1 MAKNRF
7 IVDFLFG
14 AKKQGSFDKT
24 FSAVSNSV
32 KSLTKTV
39 AGVAAT
45 YVSAQALKSVSLSAL
60 ESASSLEGYRSTL
73 NVVMKDQKKAA
84 QMMAWAVDFANKTP
98 FETDSI
104 VEATVRLQS
113 YGIDAQKTMTQI
125 GDMAGVMNKDI
136 MQAVE
141 AVADAQTGEL
151 ERLKEFGITKAM
163 IEAKG
168 AELYKNQTIVNNKGQ
183 IVDQK
188 KFNDALFALMEERF
202 KGGMEI
208 QAKSYKGIMS
218 TITGVWKTGLANM
231 AGISGT
237 GEIIEGSA
245 FDAAKEGLS
254 WVATKMQNMAN
265 AGTFEQ
271 IGRKIGGVVQTGV
284 KYGTKVISVA
294 KKIKDSVA
302 DTAKTI
308 AARLEPMRPL
318 FDGIAEKATSLGRKI
333 TDGFTRAGPQIKT
346 LAETYIPPA
355 IEMVGKL
362 ADAALNVADFVVNNW
377 SSISPI
383 IKGVATSFVA
393 FKAMN
398 GVTSLI
404 GKARGLI
411 DIFKTVKSIAGVA
424 GKIKAL
430 GAAFKGFSGIA
441 TLLTSPIG
449 QIALVLGVIVTVCI
463 LIYKNADKIKAAFSN
478 LGDWIIA
485 KVQPAVDWL
494 NGAADW
500 VVEKWNQAVQT
511 VKGWGAT
518 ISDAFQKFG
527 DWIASL
533 FSGIWDGLVSGFKG
547 VINFFISGINALIG
561 GANKL
566 LSVKIP
572 DWIPGGGKTVGI
584 QLPTIPMLA
593 KGGIATKPT
602 LAMVGEG
609 RENEAILPLSK
620 LQSLL
625 RGGSLASTMKSL
637 IRRPAA
643 VAGGGT
649 TYQYSP
655 QIVFNGGDKQEHE
668 EVLESDKKRFDRWAK
683 EREEYDRRTRLKP
696 KNKGA

>member
-45 YVSAQALKSVSLSAL
+45 YVSAQALKNVSMSAL

-245 FDAAKEGLS
+245 FDTAKEGLN
-254 WVATKMQNMAN
+254 WVATKMQNMADS
-265 AGTFEQ
+265 GTFEQ

-393 FKAMN
+393 FKAMS

-404 GKARGLI
+404 GKAKGLI

-449 QIALVLGVIVTVCI
+449 QIALVLGAVVTACI
-463 LIYKNADKIKAAFSN
+463 LIYKNADKIKAAFSKM
-478 LGDWIIA
+478 GDWIIA
-485 KVQPAVDWL
+485 KVQPVVSFLNNLSSSVSAV
-494 NGAADW
+494 
-500 VVEKWNQAVQT
+500 
-511 VKGWGAT
+511 
-518 ISDAFQKFG
+518 FQEMG
-527 DWIASL
+527 TRIQSI

-609 RENEAILPLSK
+609 KEHEAILPLSK
-620 LQSLL
+620 LQGLL
-625 RGGSLASTMKSL
+625 NGGNLASMMKSL

-696 KNKGA
+696 KK

>member
-45 YVSAQALKSVSLSAL
+45 YVSAQALKNVSMSAL

-393 FKAMN
+393 FKAMS

-404 GKARGLI
+404 GKAKGLI

-449 QIALVLGVIVTVCI
+449 QIALVLGAVVTACI
-463 LIYKNADKIKAAFSN
+463 LIYKNADKIKAAFSKM
-478 LGDWIIA
+478 GDWIIA
-485 KVQPAVDWL
+485 KVQPVVSFLNNLSSSVSAV
-494 NGAADW
+494 
-500 VVEKWNQAVQT
+500 
-511 VKGWGAT
+511 
-518 ISDAFQKFG
+518 FQEMG
-527 DWIASL
+527 TRIQSI

-696 KNKGA
+696 KK

>member
-1 MAKNRF
+1 
-7 IVDFLFG
+7 
-14 AKKQGSFDKT
+14 
-24 FSAVSNSV
+24 
-32 KSLTKTV
+32 
-39 AGVAAT
+39 
-45 YVSAQALKSVSLSAL
+45 
-60 ESASSLEGYRSTL
+60 
-73 NVVMKDQKKAA
+73 
-84 QMMAWAVDFANKTP
+84 
-98 FETDSI
+98 
-104 VEATVRLQS
+104 
-113 YGIDAQKTMTQI
+113 
-125 GDMAGVMNKDI
+125 
-136 MQAVE
+136 
-141 AVADAQTGEL
+141 
-151 ERLKEFGITKAM
+151 M

-271 IGRKIGGVVQTGV
+271 IGRKIGGAVQTGV
-284 KYGTKVISVA
+284 KYGKKVIDVA

-318 FDGIAEKATSLGRKI
+318 FEGIIEKAMSLGRKI

-393 FKAMN
+393 FKTMN

-404 GKARGLI
+404 GKAKGLI

-547 VINFFISGINALIG
+547 VINFFISGINTLIS

-584 QLPTIPMLA
+584 QIPTIPMLA
-593 KGGIATKPT
+593 QGGIATKPT

-620 LQSLL
+620 LQGLL
-625 RGGSLASTMKSL
+625 NGGNLASMMKSL

-683 EREEYDRRTRLKP
+683 EREEYDRRTRIKP
-696 KNKGA
+696 RKS

>member
-254 WVATKMQNMAN
+254 WVATKMQDMAN

-294 KKIKDSVA
+294 KKIKNSVV
-302 DTAKTI
+302 DTTKTI

-333 TDGFTRAGPQIKT
+333 TDGFTRAGPQIKA
-346 LAETYIPPA
+346 LVETYLPLA

-383 IKGVATSFVA
+383 IKGVVTSFVA
-393 FKAMN
+393 FKAMS

-404 GKARGLI
+404 GKAKGLI

-449 QIALVLGVIVTVCI
+449 QIALVIGVFAAAVI
-463 LIYKNADKIKAAFSN
+463 LVLKNFDKIKAGAAALRNWIGEKLGALGNFFKMLGSAVVGAFQLMWTDIKN
-478 LGDWIIA
+478 LGSSI
-485 KVQPAVDWL
+485 VS
-494 NGAADW
+494 GF
-500 VVEKWNQAVQT
+500 QT
-511 VKGWGAT
+511 LG
-518 ISDAFQKFG
+518 SN
-527 DWIASL
+527 IASV
-533 FSGIWDGLVSGFKG
+533 FSGVWDGLVSGFKG
-547 VINFFISGINALIG
+547 VINFFISGINTLIG

-609 RENEAILPLSK
+609 KEHEAILPLSK
-620 LQSLL
+620 LQGLL
-625 RGGSLASTMKSL
+625 NGGNLASMMKSL

-668 EVLESDKKRFDRWAK
+668 EVLESDKKRFERWAK

-696 KNKGA
+696 KK

>member
-1 MAKNRF
+1 
-7 IVDFLFG
+7 
-14 AKKQGSFDKT
+14 
-24 FSAVSNSV
+24 
-32 KSLTKTV
+32 
-39 AGVAAT
+39 
-45 YVSAQALKSVSLSAL
+45 
-60 ESASSLEGYRSTL
+60 
-73 NVVMKDQKKAA
+73 
-84 QMMAWAVDFANKTP
+84 
-98 FETDSI
+98 
-104 VEATVRLQS
+104 
-113 YGIDAQKTMTQI
+113 
-125 GDMAGVMNKDI
+125 
-136 MQAVE
+136 
-141 AVADAQTGEL
+141 
-151 ERLKEFGITKAM
+151 M

-183 IVDQK
+183 IVDQQ

-245 FDAAKEGLS
+245 FEAAKEGLN
-254 WVATKMQNMAN
+254 WVATKMQNMADS
-265 AGTFEQ
+265 GTFEQ
-271 IGRKIGGVVQTGV
+271 IGRKIGGAVQTGV
-284 KYGTKVISVA
+284 KYGKKVIDVA

-318 FDGIAEKATSLGRKI
+318 FEGIIEKAMSLGRKI
-333 TDGFTRAGPQIKT
+333 TDGFTRAGPQIKV
-346 LAETYIPPA
+346 LAETYLPPA

-362 ADAALNVADFVVNNW
+362 ADAALNVADFMVNNW
-377 SSISPI
+377 SVIGPI
-383 IKGVATSFVA
+383 AAGVASSFAA
-393 FKAMN
+393 FKTLNAIF
-398 GVTSLI
+398 GII
-404 GKARGLI
+404 GKAKQLTEVL
-411 DIFKTVKSIAGVA
+411 KAVSSISGIA
-424 GKIKAL
+424 GKIKGI
-430 GAAFKGFSGIA
+430 GAAFKGLGGVASF
-441 TLLTSPIG
+441 LTSPFGQVAIVIG
-449 QIALVLGVIVTVCI
+449 LIVAGCV

-547 VINFFISGINALIG
+547 VINFFISGINTLIS

-584 QLPTIPMLA
+584 QIPTIPMLA
-593 KGGIATKPT
+593 QGGIATKPT

-620 LQSLL
+620 LQGLL
-625 RGGSLASTMKSL
+625 NGGSLASMMKSL

-696 KNKGA
+696 KK

>member
-45 YVSAQALKSVSLSAL
+45 YVSAQALKNVSMSAL

-113 YGIDAQKTMTQI
+113 YGIDAQKTMTKI

-168 AELYKNQTIVNNKGQ
+168 AELYKNQTIINNKGQ
-183 IVDQK
+183 IVDQE
-188 KFNDALFALMEERF
+188 KFNDALFALMEDRF

-393 FKAMN
+393 FKAMS

-404 GKARGLI
+404 GKAKGLI

-449 QIALVLGVIVTVCI
+449 QIALVLGAVVTACI
-463 LIYKNADKIKAAFSN
+463 LIYKNADKIKAAFSKM
-478 LGDWIIA
+478 GDWIIA
-485 KVQPAVDWL
+485 KVQPVVSFLNNLSSSVSAV
-494 NGAADW
+494 
-500 VVEKWNQAVQT
+500 
-511 VKGWGAT
+511 
-518 ISDAFQKFG
+518 FQEMG
-527 DWIASL
+527 TRIQSI

-696 KNKGA
+696 KK